1 MGKPKR
7 ITKGGYL
14 YHVINR
20 ANGRLRIFR
29 KSGDFIAFENILA
42 VALPRFDMR
51 LCGYCIMGNHWHLLL
66 WSRADGDLSEFMRW
80 ITVTHTNRWHAA
92 HNTVGMGHVYQ
103 GRFKSF
109 PLKDDQHYL
118 SVLRYIEANPFRA
131 KLADKPQDWP
141 YSSLAKR
148 MGFANNKINLTTGPT
163 RLSRNWLDKVM
174 DFAEHEKQADEI
186 RKCIKRGRPFGD
198 RQWINKTATQLQ
210 LESTL
215 KPIGRP
221 KKEPALKKG
230 SRNRSL

>member
-20 ANGRLRIFR
+20 ANGKLRIFR
-29 KSGDFIAFENILA
+29 KPGDFVAFESILA
-42 VALPRFDMR
+42 EGLKRFDMR

-66 WSRADGDLSEFMRW
+66 WPRRDGDLSQFMRW
-80 ITVTHTNRWHAA
+80 VTVTHTNRWHAA

-109 PLKDDQHYL
+109 PLKDDYHYL

-131 KLADKPQDWP
+131 KLAVQPQDWP

-148 MGFANNKINLTTGPT
+148 MGFSENDIKLSTGPV
-163 RLSRNWLDKVM
+163 RLSRNWLDNVL
-174 DFAEHEKQADEI
+174 DFAAYQQQADEI
-186 RKCIKRGRPFGD
+186 RKCISRGRPFGD
-198 RQWINKTATQLQ
+198 TQWIAETAGQLQ

-215 KPIGRP
+215 RPRGRP
-221 KKEPALKKG
+221 KKG
-230 SRNRSL
+230 SGNL